1 VARRVLKGYVPHEV
15 PSEHIPT
22 RRAEARRR
30 FADLLEKL
38 TADA

>member
-1 VARRVLKGYVPHEV
+1 VLKGYAPHPV

-38 TADA
+38 TVDA